1 MNKRIVFLDTVHPIL
16 FERLNAEGMSCSWE
30 TDIDRDSIMNGALN
44 DAYGIVL
51 RSRLTLDSR
60 LLDAMPQLKW
70 IARSGA
76 GIENIDTES
85 AEARGIRVINSPEG
99 NAASVGEHVIGQLL
113 MLLHKLHTGHQHVQR
128 GGWNREGH
136 RGSELGAKT
145 VGIIGYGNMGS
156 AFARRLS
163 GFGCQVLAHDINKRG
178 FQGEHGVEEV
188 ELAAIFEHCD
198 VVSLHVPLT
207 ETTSKMVD
215 TAWIQRFKKSVI
227 LINSSR
233 GAVVETTAVVR
244 GLNSGHLQGAIL
256 DVIEYE
262 KNSLEGLSV
271 RPEALEALSDDERVV
286 LSPHVAGWSHESY
299 FKLSNVLAEKI
310 IGKTPVGSQG

>member
-1 MNKRIVFLDTVHPIL
+1 MSKRIVFLDTVHPIL
-16 FERLNAEGMSCSWE
+16 FNRLKDAGMQCEWQ
-30 TDIDRDSIMNGALN
+30 TDMDRDSILNGRLADVHGL
-44 DAYGIVL
+44 VL
-51 RSRLTLDSR
+51 RSRLTLDTPM
-60 LLDAMPQLKW
+60 LQAMPQLHW

-76 GIENIDTES
+76 GLENIDI
-85 AEARGIRVINSPEG
+85 EAANNRQIKVMNSPEG
-99 NAASVGEHVIGQLL
+99 NADSVGEHVIGQLL
-113 MLLHKLHTGHQHVQR
+113 MLLHKLHTSHQHVQQ

-163 GFGCQVLAHDINKRG
+163 GFGCRVLAHDINKRG
-178 FQGEHGVEEV
+178 FDGEHGVEEV

-207 ETTSKMVD
+207 EITSKMVNTD
-215 TAWIQRFKKSVI
+215 WIQRFKNPVI

-233 GAVVETTAVVR
+233 GAVVETTAVLA
-244 GLNSGHLQGAIL
+244 GLNSGHLQGVIL

-262 KNSLEGLSV
+262 KKSLEGLST
-271 RPEALEALSDDERVV
+271 RPKALETLSSDERVV
-286 LSPHVAGWSHESY
+286 LSPHVAGWSNESY
-299 FKLSNVLAEKI
+299 FKLSNFLAEKI
-310 IGKTPVGSQG
+310 LCNS

>member
-1 MNKRIVFLDTVHPIL
+1 MNKRIVFLDTVHPVL
-16 FERLNAEGMSCSWE
+16 FNRLTDAGMQCEWQ
-30 TDIDRDSIMNGALN
+30 TDMNRDSILDGRLANVHGL
-44 DAYGIVL
+44 VL
-51 RSRLTLDSR
+51 RSRLTLDTPM
-60 LLDAMPQLKW
+60 LQAMPQLHW

-76 GIENIDTES
+76 GLENIDV
-85 AEARGIRVINSPEG
+85 EAANNRQIKVINSPEG
-99 NAASVGEHVIGQLL
+99 NADSVGEHVIGQLL
-113 MLLHKLHTGHQHVQR
+113 MLLHKLHTSHQHVQQ

-163 GFGCQVLAHDINKRG
+163 GFGCRVLAHDINKRG
-178 FQGEHGVEEV
+178 FDGEHGVEEV

-207 ETTSKMVD
+207 EITSKMVNTD
-215 TAWIQRFKKSVI
+215 WIQRFKNPVI

-233 GAVVETTAVVR
+233 GAVVETTAVSA
-244 GLNSGHLQGAIL
+244 GLNSGHLQGVIL

-262 KNSLEGLSV
+262 KKSLEGLST
-271 RPEALEALSDDERVV
+271 RPKALETLSSDERVV
-286 LSPHVAGWSHESY
+286 LSPHVAGWSNESY
-299 FKLSNVLAEKI
+299 FKLSNFLAEKI
-310 IGKTPVGSQG
+310 LCNS

>member
-1 MNKRIVFLDTVHPIL
+1 MSKRIVFLDTVHPIL
-16 FERLNAEGMSCSWE
+16 FNRLKDAGMQCEWQ
-30 TDIDRDSIMNGALN
+30 TDMDRDSILNGRLANVHGL
-44 DAYGIVL
+44 VL
-51 RSRLTLDSR
+51 RSRLTLDTPM
-60 LLDAMPQLKW
+60 LQAMPQLHW

-76 GIENIDTES
+76 GLENIDV
-85 AEARGIRVINSPEG
+85 EAANNRQIKVMNSPEG
-99 NAASVGEHVIGQLL
+99 NADSVGEHVIGQLL
-113 MLLHKLHTGHQHVQR
+113 MLLHKLHTSHQHVQQ

-163 GFGCQVLAHDINKRG
+163 GFGCRVLAHDINKRG
-178 FQGEHGVEEV
+178 FDGEHGVEEV

-207 ETTSKMVD
+207 EITSKMVNTD
-215 TAWIQRFKKSVI
+215 WIQRFKNPVI

-233 GAVVETTAVVR
+233 GAVVETTAVLA
-244 GLNSGHLQGAIL
+244 GLNSGHLQGVIL

-262 KNSLEGLSV
+262 KKSLEGLST
-271 RPEALEALSDDERVV
+271 RPKAMETLSGDERVV
-286 LSPHVAGWSHESY
+286 LSPHVAGWSNESY
-299 FKLSNVLAEKI
+299 FKLSNFLAEKI
-310 IGKTPVGSQG
+310 LCNS

>member
-1 MNKRIVFLDTVHPIL
+1 MNERIVFLDTVHSIL
-16 FERLNAEGMSCSWE
+16 FDRLNAEGMSCSWE
-30 TDIDRDSIMNGALN
+30 TDMSRDSIMNGALN
-44 DAYGIVL
+44 DIHGIVL
-51 RSRLTLDSR
+51 RSRLTLDSS

-76 GIENIDTES
+76 GLENIDTES

-99 NAASVGEHVIGQLL
+99 NADSVGEHVVGQLL
-113 MLLHKLHTGHQHVQR
+113 MLLHKLHTGHQHVQQ
-128 GGWNREGH
+128 GGWDREAL

-156 AFARRLS
+156 AFAQRLS
-163 GFGCQVLAHDINKRG
+163 GFGCRLLAQDLIKRG
-178 FQGEHGVEEV
+178 FHGEYGVEEV
-188 ELAAIFEHCD
+188 ELATIFEHCD

-207 ETTSKMVD
+207 EITRKMVNTD
-215 TAWIQRFKKSVI
+215 WIQRFKKPVI

-233 GAVVETTAVVR
+233 GAVVETTAVVA
-244 GLNSGHLQGAIL
+244 GLDSGHLQGAIL

-262 KNSLEGLSV
+262 KKSLEGLSA
-271 RPEALEALSDDERVV
+271 RPEALDKLSSDERVV

-299 FKLSNVLAEKI
+299 FKLSNVLADK
-310 IGKTPVGSQG
+310 VLRNS

>member
-1 MNKRIVFLDTVHPIL
+1 MNKRVVFLDTVHPIL

-30 TDIDRDSIMNGALN
+30 IDMGRDSIMNGALH
-44 DAYGIVL
+44 DVHGIVL
-51 RSRLTLDSR
+51 RSRLTLDSS

-76 GIENIDTES
+76 GLENIDTES

-99 NAASVGEHVIGQLL
+99 NAASVGEHVVGQLL
-113 MLLHKLHTGHQHVQR
+113 MLLHKLHTGHQHVQK
-128 GGWNREGH
+128 GGWDREAH

-156 AFARRLS
+156 AFAQRLS
-163 GFGCQVLAHDINKRG
+163 GFGCRLLAQDLIKRG
-178 FQGEHGVEEV
+178 FHGEYGVEEV
-188 ELAAIFEHCD
+188 ELAVIFEHCD

-207 ETTSKMVD
+207 EITRKMVD
-215 TAWIQRFKKSVI
+215 TTWIQRFKKPVI

-233 GAVVETTAVVR
+233 GAVVETTAVVA
-244 GLNSGHLQGAIL
+244 GLDSGHLQGAIL

-262 KNSLEGLSV
+262 KKSLEGLSA
-271 RPEALEALSDDERVV
+271 RPEALDNLSSDERVV

-299 FKLSNVLAEKI
+299 FKLSNVLADK
-310 IGKTPVGSQG
+310 VLRNS

>member
-16 FERLNAEGMSCSWE
+16 FDRLNAEGMFCSWE
-30 TDIDRDSIMNGALN
+30 TDMSRDSIMNGALN
-44 DAYGIVL
+44 DTHGIVL
-51 RSRLTLDSR
+51 RSRLTLDAS

-76 GIENIDTES
+76 GLDNIDAES

-113 MLLHKLHTGHQHVQR
+113 MLLHKLHTGHQHVQQ
-128 GGWNREGH
+128 GGWDREDH

-145 VGIIGYGNMGS
+145 VGIIGYGNMGN

-163 GFGCQVLAHDINKRG
+163 GFGCRVLAHDIIKRG
-178 FQGEHGVEEV
+178 FHGKHGIEEV
-188 ELAAIFEHCD
+188 ELAAIFEQCD

-207 ETTSKMVD
+207 EITRKMVD
-215 TAWIQRFKKSVI
+215 SNWIQQFKSPFI

-233 GAVVETTAVVR
+233 GAVVETTAVIA
-244 GLNSGHLQGAIL
+244 GLDSGHLRGAIL

-262 KNSLEGLSV
+262 KKSLEGLSA
-271 RPEALEALSDDERVV
+271 RPKALETLSRDERVV
-286 LSPHVAGWSHESY
+286 LSPHVAGWSNESY

-310 IGKTPVGSQG
+310 IGKT

>member
-1 MNKRIVFLDTVHPIL
+1 MSKRIVFLDTVHPIL
-16 FERLNAEGMSCSWE
+16 FNRLKDAGLRCEWQ
-30 TDIDRDSIMNGALN
+30 TDIDRDSILNGRLADVHGL
-44 DAYGIVL
+44 VL
-51 RSRLTLDSR
+51 RSRLTLDTPM
-60 LLDAMPQLKW
+60 LQAMPQLHW

-76 GIENIDTES
+76 GLENIDV
-85 AEARGIRVINSPEG
+85 EAANNRQIKVMNSPEG
-99 NAASVGEHVIGQLL
+99 NADSVGEHVIGQLL
-113 MLLHKLHTGHQHVQR
+113 MLLHKLHTSHQHVQQ

-163 GFGCQVLAHDINKRG
+163 GFGCRVLAHDINKRG
-178 FQGEHGVEEV
+178 FDGEHGVEEV

-207 ETTSKMVD
+207 EITSKMVNTD
-215 TAWIQRFKKSVI
+215 WIQRFKNPVI

-233 GAVVETTAVVR
+233 GAVVETTAVLA
-244 GLNSGHLQGAIL
+244 GLNSGHLQGVIL

-262 KNSLEGLSV
+262 KKSLEGLST
-271 RPEALEALSDDERVV
+271 RPKAMETLSGDERVV
-286 LSPHVAGWSHESY
+286 LSPHVAGWSNESY

-310 IGKTPVGSQG
+310 LSNS

>member
-1 MNKRIVFLDTVHPIL
+1 MSKRIVFLDTVHPIL
-16 FERLNAEGMSCSWE
+16 FNRLKDAGLRCEWQ
-30 TDIDRDSIMNGALN
+30 TDIDRDSILNGRLADVHGL
-44 DAYGIVL
+44 VL
-51 RSRLTLDSR
+51 RSRLTLDTPM
-60 LLDAMPQLKW
+60 LQAMPQLHW

-76 GIENIDTES
+76 GLENIDI
-85 AEARGIRVINSPEG
+85 EAANNRQIKVMNSPEG
-99 NAASVGEHVIGQLL
+99 NADSVGEHVIGQLL
-113 MLLHKLHTGHQHVQR
+113 MLLHKLHTSHQHVQQ

-163 GFGCQVLAHDINKRG
+163 GFGCRVLAHDINKRG
-178 FQGEHGVEEV
+178 FDGEHGVEEV

-207 ETTSKMVD
+207 EITSKMVNTD
-215 TAWIQRFKKSVI
+215 WIQRFKNPVI

-233 GAVVETTAVVR
+233 GAVVETTAVLA
-244 GLNSGHLQGAIL
+244 GLNSGHLQGVIL

-262 KNSLEGLSV
+262 KKSLEGLST
-271 RPEALEALSDDERVV
+271 RPKALETLSSDERVV
-286 LSPHVAGWSHESY
+286 LSPHVAGWSNESY
-299 FKLSNVLAEKI
+299 FKLSNFLAEKI
-310 IGKTPVGSQG
+310 LCNS

>member
-1 MNKRIVFLDTVHPIL
+1 MNKRVVFLDTVHPIL
-16 FERLNAEGMSCSWE
+16 FDRLNAAGMSCSWE
-30 TDIDRDSIMNGALN
+30 TDMSGDSIVNGALN
-44 DAYGIVL
+44 DIHGIVL
-51 RSRLTLDSR
+51 RSRLTLDSS

-76 GIENIDTES
+76 GLENIDTES

-99 NAASVGEHVIGQLL
+99 NAASVGEHVLGQLL
-113 MLLHKLHTGHQHVQR
+113 MLLHKLHMSHQHVQQ

-145 VGIIGYGNMGS
+145 VGIIGYGNMGR

-163 GFGCQVLAHDINKRG
+163 GFGCRVLAHDINKRS

-188 ELAAIFEHCD
+188 ELASIFEHCD

-207 ETTSKMVD
+207 KITLKMVD
-215 TAWIQRFKKSVI
+215 TAWIQRFKKPVI

-233 GAVVETTAVVR
+233 GAVVETTAVVE

-256 DVIEYE
+256 DVLEYE
-262 KNSLEGLSV
+262 KKSLEGLLA
-271 RPEALEALSDDERVV
+271 RPEALDALSNDERVI

-310 IGKTPVGSQG
+310 FAYEEKS

>member
-30 TDIDRDSIMNGALN
+30 IDMGRDSIMNGALL
-44 DAYGIVL
+44 DVHGIVL
-51 RSRLTLDSR
+51 RSRLTLDSS

-76 GIENIDTES
+76 GLENIDIES
-85 AEARGIRVINSPEG
+85 AQKRGIRVINSPEG
-99 NAASVGEHVIGQLL
+99 NAASVGEHVLGQLL
-113 MLLHKLHTGHQHVQR
+113 MLLHKLHTGHRHVQQ
-128 GGWNREGH
+128 GGWDREGH

-145 VGIIGYGNMGS
+145 VGIIGYGNMGR
-156 AFARRLS
+156 AFAKRLS
-163 GFGCQVLAHDINKRG
+163 GFGCRVLAHDINKRD
-178 FQGEHGVEEV
+178 FEGEHGVEEV
-188 ELAAIFEHCD
+188 ELAVIFEHCD

-207 ETTSKMVD
+207 EITSKMVD
-215 TAWIQRFKKSVI
+215 TTWIQRFKKPVI

-233 GAVVETTAVVR
+233 GVVVETEAVVR

-262 KNSLEGLSV
+262 KKSLEGLSA
-271 RPEALEALSDDERVV
+271 RPEALDALSNDERVV

-299 FKLSNVLAEKI
+299 FKLSNVLAEK
-310 IGKTPVGSQG
+310 VLRNS

>member
-1 MNKRIVFLDTVHPIL
+1 MSKRIVFLDTVQPVL
-16 FERLNAEGMSCSWE
+16 FNRLTDAGMQCEWQ
-30 TDIDRDSIMNGALN
+30 TDMDRDSILNGRLADVHGL
-44 DAYGIVL
+44 VL
-51 RSRLTLDSR
+51 RSRLTLDTPM
-60 LLDAMPQLKW
+60 LQAMPQLHW

-76 GIENIDTES
+76 GLENIDV
-85 AEARGIRVINSPEG
+85 EAANNRQIKVINSPEG
-99 NAASVGEHVIGQLL
+99 NADSVGEHVIGQLL
-113 MLLHKLHTGHQHVQR
+113 MLLHKLHTSHQHVQQ

-163 GFGCQVLAHDINKRG
+163 GFGCRVLAHDINKRG
-178 FQGEHGVEEV
+178 FDGEHGVEEV
-188 ELAAIFEHCD
+188 ELASIFEHCD

-207 ETTSKMVD
+207 EITSKMVNTD
-215 TAWIQRFKKSVI
+215 WIQRFKNPVI

-233 GAVVETTAVVR
+233 GAVVETTAVLA
-244 GLNSGHLQGAIL
+244 GLSSGHLQGVIL

-262 KNSLEGLSV
+262 KKSLEGLST
-271 RPEALEALSDDERVV
+271 RPKALETLSGDERVV
-286 LSPHVAGWSHESY
+286 LSPHVAGWSNESY

-310 IGKTPVGSQG
+310 LCNS

>member
-16 FERLNAEGMSCSWE
+16 FNRLKDAGMQCEWQ
-30 TDIDRDSIMNGALN
+30 TDMDRESILNGTLC
-44 DAYGIVL
+44 DVYGLVI
-51 RSRLTLDSR
+51 RSRLTLDTSM
-60 LLDAMPQLKW
+60 LKAMPQLKW

-76 GIENIDTES
+76 GLENIDTQ
-85 AEARGIRVINSPEG
+85 AANDLDIKVFNSPEG
-99 NAASVGEHVIGQLL
+99 NADSVGEHVIGQLL
-113 MLLHKLHTGHQHVQR
+113 MLLHRLHTSHQHVQQ
-128 GGWNREGH
+128 GGWDREGH
-136 RGSELGAKT
+136 RGSELGSKT
-145 VGIIGYGNMGS
+145 VGIIGYGNMGR

-163 GFGCQVLAHDINKRG
+163 GFGCQVLAYDIRKRG
-178 FQGEHGVEEV
+178 FHGEYGVEEV

-207 ETTSKMVD
+207 EITRKMVD
-215 TAWIQRFKKSVI
+215 KAWIQRFKNSVI

-233 GAVVETTAVVR
+233 GAVVETTAVAA
-244 GLNSGHLQGAIL
+244 GLDSGHLQGAIL

-262 KNSLEGLSV
+262 KKSLEGLST
-271 RPEALEALSDDERVV
+271 RPQALNTLSRDERVV

-310 IGKTPVGSQG
+310 LRNA

>member
-1 MNKRIVFLDTVHPIL
+1 MSKRIVFLDTVHPIL
-16 FERLNAEGMSCSWE
+16 FNRLKDAGMRCEWQ
-30 TDIDRDSIMNGALN
+30 TDMDRDSILNGRLADVHGL
-44 DAYGIVL
+44 VL
-51 RSRLTLDSR
+51 RSRLTLDTPM
-60 LLDAMPQLKW
+60 LQAMPQLHW

-76 GIENIDTES
+76 GLENIDV
-85 AEARGIRVINSPEG
+85 EAAKNRQIKVINSPEG
-99 NAASVGEHVIGQLL
+99 NADSVGEHVIGQLL
-113 MLLHKLHTGHQHVQR
+113 MLLHKLHTSHQHIQR

-163 GFGCQVLAHDINKRG
+163 GFGCRVLAHDINKRG
-178 FQGEHGVEEV
+178 FDGEHGVEEV

-207 ETTSKMVD
+207 EITSKMVNTD
-215 TAWIQRFKKSVI
+215 WIQRFKNPVI

-233 GAVVETTAVVR
+233 GAVVETTAVLA
-244 GLNSGHLQGAIL
+244 GLNSGHLQGVIL

-262 KNSLEGLSV
+262 KKSLEGLST
-271 RPEALEALSDDERVV
+271 RPKALETLSGDERVV
-286 LSPHVAGWSHESY
+286 LSPHVAGWSNESY

-310 IGKTPVGSQG
+310 LCNS

>member
-1 MNKRIVFLDTVHPIL
+1 MQCEWQTDMN
-16 FERLNAEGMSCSWE
+16 
-30 TDIDRDSIMNGALN
+30 RDSILDGRLANVHGL
-44 DAYGIVL
+44 VL
-51 RSRLTLDSR
+51 RSRLTLDTPM
-60 LLDAMPQLKW
+60 LQAMPQLHW

-76 GIENIDTES
+76 GLENIDV
-85 AEARGIRVINSPEG
+85 EAANNRQIKVMNSPEG
-99 NAASVGEHVIGQLL
+99 NADSVGEHVIGQLL
-113 MLLHKLHTGHQHVQR
+113 MLLHKLHTSHQHVQQ

-163 GFGCQVLAHDINKRG
+163 GFGCRVLAHDINKRG
-178 FQGEHGVEEV
+178 FDGEHGVEEV

-207 ETTSKMVD
+207 EITSKMVNTD
-215 TAWIQRFKKSVI
+215 WIQRFKNPVI

-233 GAVVETTAVVR
+233 GAVVETTAVLA
-244 GLNSGHLQGAIL
+244 GLNSGHLQGVIL

-262 KNSLEGLSV
+262 KKSLEGLST
-271 RPEALEALSDDERVV
+271 RPKAMETLSGDERVV
-286 LSPHVAGWSHESY
+286 LSPHVAGWSNESY
-299 FKLSNVLAEKI
+299 FKLSNFLAEKI
-310 IGKTPVGSQG
+310 LCNS

>member
-1 MNKRIVFLDTVHPIL
+1 MSKRIVFLDTVHPIL
-16 FERLNAEGMSCSWE
+16 FNRLKDAGMQCEWQ
-30 TDIDRDSIMNGALN
+30 TDMDRDSILNGRLANVHGL
-44 DAYGIVL
+44 VL
-51 RSRLTLDSR
+51 RSRLTLDTPM
-60 LLDAMPQLKW
+60 LQAMPQLHW

-76 GIENIDTES
+76 GLENIDV
-85 AEARGIRVINSPEG
+85 EAANNRQIKVMNSPEG
-99 NAASVGEHVIGQLL
+99 NADSVGEHVIGQLL
-113 MLLHKLHTGHQHVQR
+113 MLLHKLHTSHQHVQQ

-163 GFGCQVLAHDINKRG
+163 GFGCRVLAHDINKRG
-178 FQGEHGVEEV
+178 FDGEHGVEEV

-207 ETTSKMVD
+207 EITSKMVNTD
-215 TAWIQRFKKSVI
+215 WIQRFKNPVI

-233 GAVVETTAVVR
+233 GAVVETTAVIA
-244 GLNSGHLQGAIL
+244 GLNSGHLQGVIL

-262 KNSLEGLSV
+262 KKSLEGLST
-271 RPEALEALSDDERVV
+271 RPKALETLSSDERVV
-286 LSPHVAGWSHESY
+286 LSPHVAGWSNESY
-299 FKLSNVLAEKI
+299 FKLSNFLAEKI
-310 IGKTPVGSQG
+310 LCNS